1 MCAQAA
7 AIATGTKVEFERF
20 ENSMDEMVNN
30 APLASRAGEYCEA
43 LGAASFKVSPD
54 SFGSIDMG
62 NVSHVV
68 PGIHMLIDITDG
80 KYAGVHT
87 REFAS
92 LAGQPFA
99 DTAILRSGKAL
110 ALAGYD
116 VIADNVFFE
125 KVKEEFG
132 HTFGN

>member
-1 MCAQAA
+1 
-7 AIATGTKVEFERF
+7 
-20 ENSMDEMVNN
+20 
-30 APLASRAGEYCEA
+30 
-43 LGAASFKVSPD
+43 
-54 SFGSIDMG
+54 MG

-80 KYAGVHT
+80 KYTGVHT

-99 DTAILRSGKAL
+99 DSAILRSGKAL
-110 ALAGYD
+110 ALTGYD

-125 KVKEEFG
+125 KVKEEFS
-132 HTFGN
+132 HPFGN